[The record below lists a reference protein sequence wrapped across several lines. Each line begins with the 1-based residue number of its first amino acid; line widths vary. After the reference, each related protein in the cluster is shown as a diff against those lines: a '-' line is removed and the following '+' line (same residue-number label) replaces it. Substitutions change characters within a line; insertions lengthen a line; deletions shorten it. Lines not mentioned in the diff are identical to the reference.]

1 MEALKFNIETFN
13 NEKKYND
20 LKVFDCSDLVINK
33 YVKDNLKKQN
43 VRNNVKTLVLTKNSD
58 SVIGFVTVNLF
69 QLSKEV
75 VPSTIF
81 SFSLPPKIGVMKISM
96 LAVDKKYQKNG
107 WGLALMKAAFDYI
120 LSAADIIPDI
130 KGVYIDAKENAEKF
144 YARLGFI
151 AISDKNTENGTIPMF
166 LSIDT
171 LRAAQ

>member
-107 WGLALMKAAFDYI
+107 WGLDLMKAAF
-120 LSAADIIPDI
+120 S
-130 KGVYIDAKENAEKF
+130 KNVYELLKRNEFRWIQVGTKYRISKKSFDEWLDKMMEN
-144 YARLGFI
+144 
-151 AISDKNTENGTIPMF
+151 P
-166 LSIDT
+166 
-171 LRAAQ
+171 